1 MECAKISRT
10 SSRKSKRNK
19 IQGHTEGMIEVIKRM
34 NNLGISIE
42 LIEASVD
49 MNMMEIQRL

>member
-1 MECAKISRT
+1 
-10 SSRKSKRNK
+10 
-19 IQGHTEGMIEVIKRM
+19 MIEVIKRM

-49 MNMMEIQRL
+49 MNMMEVQRF